1 MMLNPIAAHA
11 AAHKW
16 LKSTA
21 VVPRRNAPMIIATML
36 GTTNTPNAPQST
48 RTMYV
53 MLPMAIEPTA
63 HASMVISGTHTSRAD
78 ARGGMDARGGTVEG
92 SAPHSGQFAPTASPS
107 SE

>member
-1 MMLNPIAAHA
+1 
-11 AAHKW
+11 
-16 LKSTA
+16 
-21 VVPRRNAPMIIATML
+21 
-36 GTTNTPNAPQST
+36 
-48 RTMYV
+48 

-63 HASMVISGTHTSRAD
+63 HASMVISGTHTNRAD